1 MIRAFH
7 IYKYYSGNISAL
19 IDINLKIEKGE
30 FLFITGPSGAGKSTL
45 LKLIYLREFPS
56 SGQLLIDDKNTLHL
70 KRVEMEELRRHIG
83 VVFQDFKLI
92 PYLNVYENVALP
104 LYINKEPEFRIRQRV
119 FSALDY
125 VGLAH
130 KTEKFPPQLSGGEQ
144 QRIGIARAI
153 VKNPTLLVADEPTGN
168 LDNERAIEIMDM
180 LVDMNVRGATVIV
193 ATHNLELIKRYN
205 KPLLYLRDGRVEER

>member
-7 IYKYYSGNISAL
+7 IYKYYKGNISAL
-19 IDINLKIEKGE
+19 SDINLKIEKGS
-30 FLFITGPSGAGKSTL
+30 FTFITGHSGAGKSTL

-56 SGQLLIDDKNTLHL
+56 SGQLLIEDKNTLQL
-70 KRVEMEELRRHIG
+70 SRVELETLRRHIG
-83 VVFQDFKLI
+83 VVFQDFKLV

-104 LYINKEPEFRIRQRV
+104 LYINKEPNFRIRQRV

-168 LDNERAIEIMDM
+168 LDYDRAIEIMDM
-180 LVDMNVRGATVIV
+180 LVDMNTRGTTVIV
-193 ATHNLELIKRYN
+193 ATHNIDIIKRYN
-205 KPLLYLRDGRVEER
+205 RRVLHLRDGRIEEK

>member
-7 IYKYYSGNISAL
+7 IYKYYKGNISAL
-19 IDINLKIEKGE
+19 TDINLRIERGD
-30 FLFITGPSGAGKSTL
+30 FLFISGPSGAGKSTL

-56 SGQLLIDDKNTLHL
+56 SGQLLIDEKNTQQL
-70 KRVEMEELRRHIG
+70 KRRDLEHLRRHIG

-104 LYINKEPEFRIRQRV
+104 LYINKEPNFRIRQRV

-130 KTEKFPPQLSGGEQ
+130 KTEKFPLQLSGGEQ

-153 VKNPTLLVADEPTGN
+153 VKNPMLLIADEPTGN
-168 LDNERAIEIMDM
+168 LDYERAVEIMDM
-180 LVDMNVRGATVIV
+180 LIDMNTRGTTVII
-193 ATHNLELIKRYN
+193 ATHNIELIRKYN
-205 KPLLYLRDGRVEER
+205 KKVIYLKAGRIEEK

>member
-7 IYKYYSGNISAL
+7 IYKYYKGNISAL
-19 IDINLKIEKGE
+19 VDINLKIEKE
-30 FLFITGPSGAGKSTL
+30 SFTFITGPSGAGKSTL

-70 KRVEMEELRRHIG
+70 KRSELEGLRRKIG
-83 VVFQDFKLI
+83 VVFQDFKLV
-92 PYLNVYENVALP
+92 PYLNVFENVALP
-104 LYINKEPEFRIRQRV
+104 LYINKEPNFRIRQRV

-125 VGLAH
+125 VGLVH

-144 QRIGIARAI
+144 QRVGIARAI

-180 LVDMNVRGATVIV
+180 LVDMNARGMTVIV
-193 ATHNLELIKRYN
+193 ATHNTELIKRYN
-205 KPLLYLRDGRVEER
+205 RPVLYLREGRLEEK

>member
-70 KRVEMEELRRHIG
+70 KRAEMEELRRHIG

>member
-7 IYKYYSGNISAL
+7 IYKYYTGNISAL
-19 IDINLKIEKGE
+19 TDINLKIEKGE

-56 SGQLLIDDKNTLHL
+56 SGQLLIDDKNTSHL
-70 KRVEMEELRRHIG
+70 KRGELEELRRHIG

-153 VKNPTLLVADEPTGN
+153 VKNPSLLVADEPTGN
-168 LDNERAIEIMDM
+168 LDYQRAIEIMDM
-180 LVDMNVRGATVIV
+180 LIDMNMKGATVIV
-193 ATHNLELIKRYN
+193 ATHNIELIKKYN
-205 KPLLYLRDGRVEER
+205 KPVLSLRDGRIEER